1 MPAYYVN
8 IALSNGIKDRL
19 LILADN
25 EKEALSAGKR
35 ETVAILSDVKHKRPK
50 ITKLTAQLCEET
62 LQ

>member
-1 MPAYYVN
+1 MPAYYIN

-50 ITKLTAQLCEET
+50 ITKLTVQLCKET